1 MSTAVEIKEEELFL
15 KIITR
20 KSHWEAELRFEEDE
34 GINATVAQGRIMC
47 SLKNSKKASLGGD

>member
-1 MSTAVEIKEEELFL
+1 MEIKEEELFF
-15 KIITR
+15 KIITQ
-20 KSHWEAELRFEEDE
+20 KSHWAAELRFEEDE